1 MKNLLTWG
9 VVAAALLAALTLV
22 LSEWLPLSGTVIV
35 VLLVAVLA
43 GVVLAAAWGWRDA
56 RHAGAG
62 RLGALGLAPK
72 RGARTPGGP
81 LLPLEP
87 GFSQTHK
94 GPSWSLL

>member
-9 VVAAALLAALTLV
+9 VVAAALLAALTLA

-56 RHAGAG
+56 RIAGAG
-62 RLGALGLAPK
+62 RLGALGFATK
-72 RGARTPGGP
+72 RGVRALWD
-81 LLPLEP
+81 LLMP
-87 GFSQTHK
+87 
-94 GPSWSLL
+94 